1 MKKLV
6 LQQAQDGEFYRIIFL
21 FISLFLVNSTFLPPG
36 EVSAQTAEQKEKKY
50 EIEFEFDPYY
60 SDVAFYLSL
69 TQRPVLFG

>member
-36 EVSAQTAEQKEKKY
+36 EVSAQTAEQKEKNMKLN
-50 EIEFEFDPYY
+50 
-60 SDVAFYLSL
+60 LSL
-69 TQRPVLFG
+69 TRIIVMLLFI